1 METADMVKVAVSA
14 APYSIDKPYSYLVP
28 DALAAAAVPGVRVM
42 VPFGRGNK
50 ESEGLIL
57 ARVQEPKLPGSKA
70 LRQVL
75 DPEPVLDKAGID
87 LALWMRGRYFCT
99 VFEAVKTILPAGLWY
114 GLREIW
120 SLAMEPETARS
131 AAVGIP
137 GAWQVLDL
145 LEKQGGKADIRVLRD
160 ALGDGAEK
168 PLKAMKKAEILT
180 CETDAKRKIAD
191 KSHRMVELAV
201 NTEDA
206 YALTEPKR
214 RSAPARY
221 EVVNFLATAGRT
233 PAAEV
238 SYYTGASART
248 LKTMEKAGLIAFS
261 EEEELRVPSLDDV
274 EPGPE
279 IVLNEEQ
286 QRAFEEILGR
296 VQAAKPSVTLLHGVT
311 GSGKTQ
317 VYLRLVQET
326 LALGKTAMVLVPEI
340 VLTPQMMR
348 KFSSYFG
355 SRVAMLHSSL
365 KMTERYD
372 QWKRIRRGEVD
383 VVLGTRSALFAPLK
397 NLGLIIM
404 DEEQEGSYQ
413 SENAP
418 CYHARDVAKYRCA
431 AEGAR
436 LLLGSATPTVETFYH
451 AQQGE
456 YDLLELT
463 ERYNRRA
470 LPEVRIA
477 DLRQELRAGNSTVI
491 SRPLQEEL
499 AKNIAAGEQSIL
511 FLNRR
516 GSSRQLLCPQCGYV
530 PECPRCSVY
539 LTYHSANDRLMCH
552 YCGYSHAAPTVCPE
566 CGGTLKHIGFG
577 TQRVE
582 EELHELFPGVEVL
595 RMDADTVSVGHEAL
609 LKEFEERQIPIL
621 LGTQMVAKGLDFAN
635 VTLVGVLSADLSLYV
650 DHYRAAERTFNLLTQ
665 VVGRAG
671 RGDKAGRAV
680 IQTYTPENDV
690 IQAAAA
696 QDYQRFYDAEI
707 ALRRLRQ
714 DPPFA
719 DQFTVTVTGPEEA
732 SVRHS
737 IELLRQGIGNAAEK
751 PPYDALGIQ
760 VIGPAP
766 APVVKVNGVYRY
778 RLLVL
783 GRNIAPIRE
792 LLAGF
797 MRAFVQRPENRRL
810 HIYTDCDKMD

>member
-1 METADMVKVAVSA
+1 M
-14 APYSIDKPYSYLVP
+14 
-28 DALAAAAVPGVRVM
+28 ALLH
-42 VPFGRGNK
+42 
-50 ESEGLIL
+50 S
-57 ARVQEPKLPGSKA
+57 
-70 LRQVL
+70 
-75 DPEPVLDKAGID
+75 
-87 LALWMRGRYFCT
+87 
-99 VFEAVKTILPAGLWY
+99 
-114 GLREIW
+114 GLR
-120 SLAMEPETARS
+120 
-131 AAVGIP
+131 
-137 GAWQVLDL
+137 
-145 LEKQGGKADIRVLRD
+145 
-160 ALGDGAEK
+160 
-168 PLKAMKKAEILT
+168 
-180 CETDAKRKIAD
+180 
-191 KSHRMVELAV
+191 
-201 NTEDA
+201 
-206 YALTEPKR
+206 
-214 RSAPARY
+214 
-221 EVVNFLATAGRT
+221 
-233 PAAEV
+233 
-238 SYYTGASART
+238 
-248 LKTMEKAGLIAFS
+248 
-261 EEEELRVPSLDDV
+261 
-274 EPGPE
+274 
-279 IVLNEEQ
+279 
-286 QRAFEEILGR
+286 
-296 VQAAKPSVTLLHGVT
+296 
-311 GSGKTQ
+311 
-317 VYLRLVQET
+317 
-326 LALGKTAMVLVPEI
+326 
-340 VLTPQMMR
+340 
-348 KFSSYFG
+348 
-355 SRVAMLHSSL
+355 
-365 KMTERYD
+365 MTERYD
-372 QWKRIRRGEVD
+372 QFKRLRRGEAHI
-383 VVLGTRSALFAPLK
+383 VLGTRSAVFAPLE

-431 AEGAR
+431 TEGAR

-719 DQFTVTVTGPEEA
+719 DQFTVTVTGPEETP
-732 SVRHS
+732 VRRA
-737 IELLRQGIGNAAEK
+737 IELLRQGIGNTAEK
-751 PPYDALGIQ
+751 PPYDTLGIQ

-783 GRNIAPIRE
+783 GQNIAPMRE